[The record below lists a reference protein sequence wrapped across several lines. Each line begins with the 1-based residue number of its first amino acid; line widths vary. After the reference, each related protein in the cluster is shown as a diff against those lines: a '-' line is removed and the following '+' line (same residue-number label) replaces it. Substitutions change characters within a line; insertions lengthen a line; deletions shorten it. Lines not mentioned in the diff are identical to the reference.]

1 MLEPSTMSLVLL
13 CAIVVALGAIW
24 RELRVGNRG
33 LRTKSLTGRV
43 VLPLS
48 TGGTLVGPKCSVQI
62 TARADRH
69 FRPDRLVISD
79 GFGGAADWIVNDI
92 KIGNRSV
99 FAQSG
104 DVPGDVFATN
114 AIDTFL
120 SFPVAEIGQE
130 VVIVAT
136 YHGTEAEGRP
146 LYASMIGT
154 SIQKKESRAKRRE
167 KALVA
172 SASN

>member
-1 MLEPSTMSLVLL
+1 MLDLSTISLVISCTMLVGL
-13 CAIVVALGAIW
+13 VAIW
-24 RELRVGNRG
+24 RELRVSNRG
-33 LRTKSLTGRV
+33 LHAKSRTGRV

-48 TGGTLVGPKCSVQI
+48 TSGTLVEPKQSVQI
-62 TARADRH
+62 TARTDRH
-69 FRPDRLVISD
+69 FKPERVIISD
-79 GFGGAADWIVNDI
+79 GFGGARDWVVNDI

-104 DVPGDVFATN
+104 DIPGDMFKPD

-120 SFPVAEIGQE
+120 SFPVAEVGQE
-130 VVIVAT
+130 VVIIAT
-136 YHGTEAEGRP
+136 YSGTEPTGRP

-154 SIQKKESRAKRRE
+154 SIQKKEPRAKRRE
-167 KALVA
+167 KALIA